1 MDLMPGNCERRPVPE
16 PVPVPVSPV
25 DWETVKKRIREALP
39 WAVATVAIAG
49 LAACFATG
57 ACELATVLTLVGAGA
72 AVVIVG
78 ILRAAG
84 ISVGQPGTSTAIA
97 NSGESSDDP
106 AINNSDAD
114 PGSGRGYTA
123 T

>member
-1 MDLMPGNCERRPVPE
+1 MDLMPGDCEPRREPVR
-16 PVPVPVSPV
+16 VPVPVTPV
-25 DWETVKKRIREALP
+25 DWETVKKHIRQALP

-57 ACELATVLTLVGAGA
+57 VCEFAAIVALVGAGA

-84 ISVGQPGTSTAIA
+84 IDVGQPGGAIA
-97 NSGESSDDP
+97 MAHPSERSGP
-106 AINNSDAD
+106 ATNDAD
-114 PGSGRGYTA
+114 A
-123 T
+123 